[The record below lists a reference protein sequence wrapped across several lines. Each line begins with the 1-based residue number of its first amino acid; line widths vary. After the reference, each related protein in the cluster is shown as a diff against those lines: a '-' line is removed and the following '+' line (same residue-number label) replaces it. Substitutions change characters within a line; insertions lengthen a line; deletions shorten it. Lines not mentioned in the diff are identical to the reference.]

1 MYEDVVT
8 KGSLTD
14 AIDDNKNTCLFGKL
28 EWHMN
33 YTGELGVIKHSHVS
47 IVFNKMTCIEAMK
60 AYKSLKEIGSTN
72 FEFREKDIINEP
84 GLKVWV
90 SDDTSFKHFRKGI
103 SHLFALAVAEMSEF
117 GVRVR
122 IEIDDDRD

>member
-1 MYEDVVT
+1 MYEDIIT

-14 AIDDNKNTCLFGKL
+14 VTDKNNNTCLFGKL

-33 YTGELGVIKHSHVS
+33 YEADMGIIGHAHVS
-47 IVFNKMTCIEAMK
+47 IVFNKLPCIEAMK

-72 FEFREKDIINEP
+72 FEFRKKYVINEP

-90 SDDTSFKHFRKGI
+90 SDDTEFKHFRKAI
-103 SHLFALAVAEMSEF
+103 SQLLALAVAAMAEF
-117 GVRVR
+117 GVKV
-122 IEIDDDRD
+122 IVDVDDDRD

>member
-1 MYEDVVT
+1 MYEDIIT
-8 KGSLTD
+8 KGSITD
-14 AIDDNKNTCLFGKL
+14 AIDENHNTCLFGKL

-47 IVFNKMTCIEAMK
+47 IVFNKLPCIEAMK

-72 FEFREKDIINEP
+72 FEFRKKYIINEP
-84 GLKVWV
+84 DLKVWA
-90 SDDTSFKHFRKGI
+90 SDDTSFKHFRKAI

-117 GVRVR
+117 GVKV
-122 IEIDDDRD
+122 IVSVDDDRD

>member
-1 MYEDVVT
+1 MYEDIIT

-14 AIDDNKNTCLFGKL
+14 VTDKNNNTCLFGKL

-33 YTGELGVIKHSHVS
+33 YEADMGIIGHAHVS
-47 IVFNKMTCIEAMK
+47 IVFNKLPCIEAMK

-72 FEFREKDIINEP
+72 FEFREKYIINEP

-90 SDDTSFKHFRKGI
+90 SDDTEFKHFRKAI
-103 SHLFALAVAEMSEF
+103 SQLLALAVAAMAEF
-117 GVRVR
+117 GVKV
-122 IEIDDDRD
+122 IVDVDDDRD

>member
-1 MYEDVVT
+1 MCYDVIT

-14 AIDDNKNTCLFGKL
+14 TIDDNKNTCLFGKL

-47 IVFNKMTCIEAMK
+47 IVFNKMPCIEAMK
-60 AYKSLKEIGSTN
+60 AYKAIKEIGSTN
-72 FEFREKDIINEP
+72 FEFREKYIINEP

-90 SDDTSFKHFRKGI
+90 SDDTEFKHFRKAIGQ
-103 SHLFALAVAEMSEF
+103 LFALAVAAMAEF
-117 GVRVR
+117 GVKV
-122 IEIDDDRD
+122 IVNVDDDRD